1 MNSVSLQPGLC
12 RAVHPVYGY
21 GDAGRRMRMPQAAR
35 PCPHGFKYH
44 GFLLCAETGIPC
56 QGLRMWGYHAGF
68 PGQAVQGLYI
78 HQKALFLSGA
88 VPMLLK
94 KSAAIQHLYSGYRN
108 PGGFLSFRR
117 LDRPTIVFALMC
129 GIFFPACSISAVMIM
144 TISTAFLFRSFSM
157 LILTR

>member
-108 PGGFLSFRR
+108 PGGFLSGGWTVRETMNR
-117 LDRPTIVFALMC
+117 SSTSQAAPWWNRISVYDRQ
-129 GIFFPACSISAVMIM
+129 
-144 TISTAFLFRSFSM
+144 
-157 LILTR
+157 